1 MSTELNNFERIM
13 AEKLS
18 HYEEVPPAHIWT
30 NIQKSK
36 RKGLLFQHWKLAA
49 SVLLILISVTG
60 TLWYLNQKDSVGGV
74 TTHKN
79 LNASQSAN
87 ETMKDPSF
95 DERNA
100 KSNLNTAS
108 AEQETGSMTHIKPI
122 KPSGLHSKHA
132 FKQKI
137 KTSEPVKKDE
147 PLEDYLQNSFERLNM
162 MSRNQTK
169 LSYIIY
175 PSLMQFVYTSKRLGK
190 KYYASIPDDK
200 SQFHTSKWSIEAG
213 GGPNYAFRTLS
224 GPGSEIRNES
234 EKATFGLTTIAK
246 VNYMI
251 NPRWSVQTG
260 LTLENR
266 NEKIKYNTTVNEE
279 ILTQTSRQV
288 TILHPVLPAKTIT
301 VIDSSYSNQNKD
313 YNFSS
318 VNKYQSLNLPV
329 VIGYNFSL
337 GKLKYRA
344 SAGALFNIL
353 SMNTAYTLNH
363 KDNVPELLA
372 YSESKKINTS
382 LYSAMAI
389 LYPLNEHCE
398 GLLELSYYKN
408 LNNRL
413 NSEAILRQRNFGYT
427 LTLGAKYNILK

>member
-137 KTSEPVKKDE
+137 KTLIMDGENLKSITYQDPPK
-147 PLEDYLQNSFERLNM
+147 PISNSNT
-162 MSRNQTK
+162 NNQQTK
-169 LSYIIY
+169 NA
-175 PSLMQFVYTSKRLGK
+175 SL
-190 KYYASIPDDK
+190 
-200 SQFHTSKWSIEAG
+200 
-213 GGPNYAFRTLS
+213 
-224 GPGSEIRNES
+224 
-234 EKATFGLTTIAK
+234 
-246 VNYMI
+246 
-251 NPRWSVQTG
+251 
-260 LTLENR
+260 
-266 NEKIKYNTTVNEE
+266 
-279 ILTQTSRQV
+279 
-288 TILHPVLPAKTIT
+288 
-301 VIDSSYSNQNKD
+301 
-313 YNFSS
+313 
-318 VNKYQSLNLPV
+318 
-329 VIGYNFSL
+329 
-337 GKLKYRA
+337 
-344 SAGALFNIL
+344 
-353 SMNTAYTLNH
+353 
-363 KDNVPELLA
+363 
-372 YSESKKINTS
+372 
-382 LYSAMAI
+382 
-389 LYPLNEHCE
+389 
-398 GLLELSYYKN
+398 
-408 LNNRL
+408 
-413 NSEAILRQRNFGYT
+413 
-427 LTLGAKYNILK
+427 